1 MITRPLDLASR
12 LRSQPRNFDGLFFV
26 NAGLIVLFFSL
37 SGSKFV
43 LAPALGVDF
52 QLPSAAGAVVEA
64 RSPTSFISVTDF
76 GQILAGDGLRT
87 MEQLRS
93 WLRDEARKA
102 SQPILLVRA
111 SRGVALALA
120 MEIESM
126 AVEAGFVGVML
137 AAFEVSPPD
146 SGGRL

>member
-1 MITRPLDLASR
+1 MIPRPLDLASR
-12 LRSQPRNFDGLFFV
+12 LRPPPRNFDGLFFV

-37 SGSKFV
+37 WGSKFV
-43 LAPALGVDF
+43 LAPALGVGF
-52 QLPSAAGAVVEA
+52 QLPSAAGALVEA
-64 RSPTSFISVTDF
+64 RPPTSYISVTDF

-102 SQPILLVRA
+102 SQPVLLVRA

-120 MEIESM
+120 MEIETM
-126 AVEAGFVGVML
+126 AVEEGFVGVLL
-137 AAFEVSPPD
+137 AAFEADAAD

>member
-12 LRSQPRNFDGLFFV
+12 LRSPPRNFDGLFFV

-37 SGSKFV
+37 WGSKFV
-43 LAPALGVDF
+43 LAPALGVGF
-52 QLPSAAGAVVEA
+52 QLPSAAGALVEA

-93 WLRDEARKA
+93 WLREEAKKA
-102 SQPILLVRA
+102 SQPVLLVRA

-126 AVEAGFVGVML
+126 AVEEGFVGVML
-137 AAFEVSPPD
+137 AAFEVGAPD